1 MPTLSP
7 ARYSRSVGR
16 HAIEEVS
23 SIKEDGTIEG
33 FWHLPESG
41 KKYSEAEIFDE
52 VLKSLL
58 NKDYEWEVAIGTD
71 SQIRGRYF
79 RFISVICLYRKGKG
93 GFYYYKTTSVPRKF
107 FPVNNQKMRMFDEVG
122 KSINLA
128 LELEKFLGGLAK
140 PIIHIDASIPKNGA
154 FTSSFSEQLK
164 GYVLASGYSCMLK
177 PESYVANCIADR
189 HSKKRSRRRYH
200 TAHEPATQISA
211 NLMPE

>member
-1 MPTLSP
+1 MPTLP
-7 ARYSRSVGR
+7 PNKHARSVGR

-23 SIKEDGTIEG
+23 SVKEDGTIEG
-33 FWHLPESG
+33 YWHLPGSG
-41 KKYSEAEIFDE
+41 KKYSETE
-52 VLKSLL
+52 VFEETLKSLL

-93 GFYYYKTTSVPRKF
+93 GFYYYKTTSVPRRF

-128 LELEKFLGGLAK
+128 LEVEKFLGGLAK
-140 PIIHIDASIPKNGA
+140 PVIHIDASIPKNGA

-189 HSKKRSRRRYH
+189 HSKKRSKRRYH
-200 TAHEPATQISA
+200 TGTAPTTVVPVDFIAE
-211 NLMPE
+211 

>member
-1 MPTLSP
+1 MNSKS
-7 ARYSRSVGR
+7 YGR
-16 HAIEEVS
+16 HAIEEVNS
-23 SIKEDGTIEG
+23 VKEDGTIEG
-33 FWHLPESG
+33 FWHLPGSSV
-41 KKYSEAEIFDE
+41 KFTQDE
-52 VLKSLL
+52 VFAESKKQII
-58 NKDYEWEVAIGTD
+58 NPDYEWEIAIGTD

-93 GFYYYKTTSVPRKF
+93 GVYYYKTTSVPRRF

-128 LELEKFLGGLAK
+128 LELESFLNGLAK

-189 HSKKRSRRRYH
+189 HSKKRSKRRYH
-200 TAHEPATQISA
+200 TAHQPATNDSTE
-211 NLMPE
+211 LMAE